1 MCTLVVAVSVWGSAP
16 LVVAAN
22 RDEQLARPAAPP
34 SWWRRDDEPMIF
46 APRDLLA
53 GGTWLGVRGAKRVRG
68 AMFVGITNRFT
79 GVVPPAGPRSR
90 GELVL
95 DALAEESVEAAAE
108 RIAGLDPGMH
118 NPFHLVI
125 ADREGARLVWND
137 GARHH
142 LEVLGAGMHVITERS
157 RGAAPTERDGLLRRR
172 LEERRWGSEPG
183 IEEWRGLLAE
193 HAAATL
199 EGPCVHADD
208 RGYGTRSSTVVRL
221 PVEGGIGV
229 WHADGRPCVTS
240 YVELSEQAG
249 AG

>member
-34 SWWRRDDEPMIF
+34 SRWRRDDEPMIF

-53 GGTWLGVRGAKRVRG
+53 GGTWLGIRG

-79 GVVPPAGPRSR
+79 GRELPAGPRSR

-95 DALAEESVEAAAE
+95 DALAAGSVEAAAE
-108 RIAGLDPGMH
+108 RIAGLDPGLH

-125 ADREGARLVWND
+125 ADRGGARLVWND

-142 LEVLGAGMHVITERS
+142 HEVLPAGMHVITERS

-172 LEERRWGSEPG
+172 LEERQWGSEPG
-183 IEEWRGLLAE
+183 IDEWRGLLAE
-193 HAAATL
+193 HAVSPF
-199 EGPCVHADD
+199 EGACVHADE

-221 PVEGGIGV
+221 AAEGGVGF
-229 WHADGRPCVTS
+229 WHADGRPCVTE
-240 YVELSEQAG
+240 YVDLSAQVVG
-249 AG
+249 V